1 MNYAPAIAAS
11 RSRHLSARF
20 DPILLGTSLILA
32 LTGVVMIYSATKG
45 KLALAGED
53 PRYFLKRQALYIVL
67 GVVVMVVLAVF
78 DYRRLEQLST
88 VLYIGI
94 VVALLAVLSPVG
106 STALGSARWFSVAGI
121 QLQPS
126 EFATLVLV
134 IAIATYCTRRPEGL
148 DFRDLVRMVLMS
160 VVPILLVIKQPD
172 LGTAIVMVVILMVM
186 LAAAGMPGRY
196 LVLLI
201 VGACHGGDPALN
213 LGLLQHY
220 QIERL
225 TSFISPNG
233 ASQNV
238 TYNVTQAKE
247 AIAVG
252 GIFGQGL
259 FHGALTNLA
268 YVPEQQTDF
277 IFSAVGEQLG
287 FVGAGVLLVVY
298 GVLAWR
304 VLRIAQLARDTYGR
318 LLCAGIFAL
327 LVFSI
332 FENVG
337 MNMGIM
343 PVTGI
348 PLPFL
353 SYGGSAT
360 IGFFAAIG
368 IVISVHSGASD
379 ERHRRRAGGGAGNSA
394 DRAR

>member
-1 MNYAPAIAAS
+1 MVNYAPTAVAS
-11 RSRHLSARF
+11 RQRHLNARF
-20 DPILLGTSLILA
+20 DPILVGGSILLA
-32 LTGVVMIYSATKG
+32 VIGVVMIYSATRG
-45 KLALAGED
+45 WLSLDGSD
-53 PRYFLKRQALYIVL
+53 PKYFLKRQ
-67 GVVVMVVLAVF
+67 GVFMVIGILVMLILSQF
-78 DYRRLEQLST
+78 DYRRLEQIST
-88 VLYIGI
+88 VLYVGI
-94 VVALLAVLSPVG
+94 VLALLAVLATP
-106 STALGSARWFSVAGI
+106 ARLGSQRWFPIGPL

-126 EFATLVLV
+126 EFATLVLI

-148 DFRDLVRMVLMS
+148 DFRDLVRLVLMS
-160 VVPILLVIKQPD
+160 ALPIVLVIKQPD
-172 LGTAIVMVVILMVM
+172 LGTAIVLTVILMVM
-186 LAAAGMPGRY
+186 LAVAGMPGRY
-196 LVLLI
+196 LLLLI
-201 VGACHGGDPALN
+201 VGAALLVLVAIN
-213 LGLLQHY
+213 VGLLQHY

-233 ASQNV
+233 ASQAA
-238 TYNVTQAKE
+238 TYNVTQAKD

-287 FVGAGVLLVVY
+287 FVGAGVLLLAY
-298 GVLAWR
+298 GIVAWR
-304 VLRIAQLARDTYGR
+304 VLRTAQMARDNYGR
-318 LLCAGIFAL
+318 LLCTGIFAL
-327 LVFSI
+327 LVFSV

-368 IVISVHSGASD
+368 LAISVHTRSM
-379 ERHRRRAGGGAGNSA
+379 R
-394 DRAR
+394 

>member
-1 MNYAPAIAAS
+1 VNYAPATTAV
-11 RSRHLSARF
+11 RPRHVSARF
-20 DPILLGTSLILA
+20 DLVLVGTALILA
-32 LTGVVMIYSATKG
+32 MTGVVMIYSATRSKQ
-45 KLALAGED
+45 ALAGED
-53 PRYFLKRQALYIVL
+53 PQYYLKRQLAYVFI
-67 GVVVMVVLAVF
+67 GVVVMVALALF
-78 DYRRLEQLST
+78 DYRRLEQFST
-88 VLYIGI
+88 VLYVGI
-94 VVALLAVLSPVG
+94 VLALVAVLSPFG
-106 STALGSARWFSVAGI
+106 SAALGSARWFVLGPL

-126 EFATLVLV
+126 EFATLVLI
-134 IAIATYCTRRPEGL
+134 IAIATYCSRRPEGL

-160 VVPILLVIKQPD
+160 ALPILLVIKQPD
-172 LGTAIVMVVILMVM
+172 LGTAIVMAVILMLM
-186 LAAAGMPGRY
+186 LAVAGMPGRY
-196 LVLLI
+196 LLLLIAGSVLL
-201 VGACHGGDPALN
+201 VLFALKF
-213 LGLLQHY
+213 GLLAQY

-233 ASQNV
+233 ASQAA

-247 AIAVG
+247 AIATG
-252 GIFGQGL
+252 GIFGQGI

-287 FVGAGVLLVVY
+287 FVGAGVLLLAY
-298 GVLAWR
+298 GVVAWR
-304 VLRIAQLARDTYGR
+304 VLRTAQMARDSYGR
-318 LLCAGIFAL
+318 LLCTGIFAL
-327 LVFSI
+327 LVFSV

-368 IVISVHSGASD
+368 LAVSVHTRSM
-379 ERHRRRAGGGAGNSA
+379 R
-394 DRAR
+394 